1 MFSCSGNLATM
12 APGLPYAI
20 AAQIAYPG
28 RQVVAF
34 VGDGGFSMLMAEFAT
49 AVKYRLPIKVV
60 IVKNNVLGMIK
71 WEQMVFLG
79 NPEYGVEIQPIDFV
93 RFAEACGAIGFRCE
107 RPEEVRPALEAMML
121 ADGPALCE
129 AVVDP
134 FEPPMPARVTAKQ
147 ALHMAES
154 LARGEPNRGR
164 IALTLF
170 RDKVRD
176 LTGS

>member
-1 MFSCSGNLATM
+1 M

-28 RQVVAF
+28 RQSVAF
-34 VGDGGFSMLMAEFAT
+34 VGDGGFTMLMGEFVT

-60 IVKNNVLGMIK
+60 IIKNNVLGMIK

-79 NPEYGVEIQPIDFV
+79 NPEYGVSLQPIDFV
-93 RFAEACGAIGFRCE
+93 KFAEACGGVGFRCQATD
-107 RPEEVRPALEAMML
+107 EVRPALEAML
-121 ADGPALCE
+121 RADGPALVE

-147 ALHMAES
+147 ALTMAEA

-170 RDKVRD
+170 RDKVSD
-176 LTGS
+176 FTGH